1 MLTHDTSTDER
12 LRPAGSD
19 SPTDSATP
27 VGSGSTGGRSG
38 PDQCDGGH
46 DRTWQ
51 LAEAASALGV
61 MPAACAV
68 LRDPTAPG
76 VLRDRACF
84 VVERA
89 LREHSELS
97 S

>member
-1 MLTHDTSTDER
+1 MLTHDTSPDER
-12 LRPAGSD
+12 ISPAGSD

-27 VGSGSTGGRSG
+27 VESNSAGGRSG
-38 PDQCDGGH
+38 PGQRDGGH
-46 DRTWQ
+46 DRMWL

-68 LRDPTAPG
+68 LRDPTAPR

-89 LREHSELS
+89 LRQHSKLS